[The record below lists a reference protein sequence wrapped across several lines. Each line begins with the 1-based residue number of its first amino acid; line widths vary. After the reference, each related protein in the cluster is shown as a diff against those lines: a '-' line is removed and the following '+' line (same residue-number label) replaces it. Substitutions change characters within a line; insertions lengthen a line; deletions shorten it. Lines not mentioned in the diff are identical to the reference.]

1 MAMTVQVDVLTGATE
16 VLQTDILFDC
26 GISLNPDV
34 DIGTLTRPQT
44 LAQST

>member
-1 MAMTVQVDVLTGATE
+1 MMMTMTVQVDVLTGATE

-34 DIGTLTRPQT
+34 DIGTKPDPKR
-44 LAQST
+44 

>member
-1 MAMTVQVDVLTGATE
+1 MQVDILTGATE

-34 DIGTLTRPQT
+34 DIGTTMISGLFVYVDIG
-44 LAQST
+44 S